1 MNIKQGQFHQ
11 HHYLSHI
18 KKKRRKAFL
27 KTIGT
32 WLLMTALMFGMAYL
46 FLIGWDLQ
54 ESIDAVKRAAHMDT
68 LLYPEPPVKVY
79 VPKPTDKAEPKVRYF
94 QDASQPKGGK

>member
-1 MNIKQGQFHQ
+1 MKLHE
-11 HHYLSHI
+11 
-18 KKKRRKAFL
+18 
-27 KTIGT
+27 
-32 WLLMTALMFGMAYL
+32 
-46 FLIGWDLQ
+46 FLIVAVIMWIVAFMFVQGWDLQ
-54 ESIDAVKRAAHMDT
+54 SSIDDAKRAAHMDT